1 MDFSQLVSDIFQICI
16 IPLLGILTAFFS
28 KWVSAKISEISA
40 KEDNALL
47 SKYLDML
54 NSTIVDCVKA
64 TNQTYVESL
73 KAQGKF
79 NADAQKEAFK
89 RTSEAV
95 FSILTQDMQ
104 EYLSSALGD
113 LEVYVKQKIEAEVNA
128 AKGQN

>member
-1 MDFSQLVSDIFQICI
+1 MDFNQLVSDIFQICI

-28 KWVSAKISEISA
+28 KWVSAKIQEIST

-64 TNQTYVESL
+64 TNQTYVETL

-79 NADAQKEAFK
+79 DADAQKEAFK

-95 FSILTQDMQ
+95 FSILTQDAQ

-113 LEVYVKQKIEAEVNA
+113 LEVYVKQKIEAEVNV

>member
-79 NADAQKEAFK
+79 DADAQKEAFK

-95 FSILTQDMQ
+95 FSILTQDAQ

-113 LEVYVKQKIEAEVNA
+113 LEVYVKQKIEAEVNV

>member
-113 LEVYVKQKIEAEVNA
+113 LEVYVKQKIEAEVNS